1 MRNRAALTT
10 AVTSVA
16 HEPARTDD
24 RGNRVF
30 GKVAEPGGGAGTG
43 ARGQDIELFDD
54 VVRPPTGPTSAAP
67 SAHGSRRRRHRPTTP
82 PARRSLSLPLMVA
95 GTLSAGLGAALTV
108 WIAAEPGSGP
118 PSVPSL
124 TLPVAVT
131 ADRTP
136 DGNAVG
142 TPPGTDEA
150 AARSS
155 PRATHSTR
163 PPVTPTPASTPTP
176 TLSATAA
183 VTVTPSPTHSSPATP
198 SPAATSTR
206 PPSSHRPG
214 RTPRPE
220 PRDLALGSTGPEVA
234 DLQRRLQRLYLYL
247 GSADGVFNRSVE
259 EALTRYQGARNIPEE
274 YGVYGPLTRAL
285 LRSETD

>member
-1 MRNRAALTT
+1 MRNRTALTT

-16 HEPARTDD
+16 HEPAQTDD

-54 VVRPPTGPTSAAP
+54 IVRPPRGPTRAAP
-67 SAHGSRRRRHRPTTP
+67 PAHGSRRNRHRHPTP

-136 DGNAVG
+136 DGNAAG
-142 TPPGTDEA
+142 APPVTDEA
-150 AARSS
+150 STRSS
-155 PRATHSTR
+155 PRATPSTR
-163 PPVTPTPASTPTP
+163 PPVTSAPTP
-176 TLSATAA
+176 TTTPSATAA
-183 VTVTPSPTHSSPATP
+183 VTVTPSPTHSSPSSP
-198 SPAATSTR
+198 SPVAPSTR

-214 RTPRPE
+214 RTPPPE

>member
-1 MRNRAALTT
+1 MRSKAALTT
-10 AVTSVA
+10 AVTSIA

-24 RGNRVF
+24 RGSRVF
-30 GKVAEPGGGAGTG
+30 GKVAEPGGGAGAG

-54 VVRPPTGPTSAAP
+54 VVRPPAGPTSAAR

-82 PARRSLSLPLMVA
+82 PARRPLSLPLMVA

-124 TLPVAVT
+124 TLPVAV
-131 ADRTP
+131 APDRVP

-142 TPPGTDEA
+142 APPGTDGS

-163 PPVTPTPASTPTP
+163 PPVTPTPAPTP

-183 VTVTPSPTHSSPATP
+183 VTVAPSPRHSSPSTP
-198 SPAATSTR
+198 SAVATSTR
-206 PPSSHRPG
+206 PPASHRPG
-214 RTPRPE
+214 RTPPPE
-220 PRDLALGSTGPEVA
+220 PRDLALGSTGPAVA
-234 DLQRRLQRLYLYL
+234 DLQRRLQRLSLYL

-259 EALTRYQGARNIPEE
+259 EALTRYQGARNIQGE